1 MGGMARDTGS
11 PRHDAE
17 SDFLRARRHQTL
29 SQLAGW
35 LRADPQAARES
46 LSFTEA
52 VQALGRRG
60 ERRLGVRLI
69 PLDQIVGSV
78 DKVRDFDRRFR
89 PTSDRSRQRWER
101 VSRLTRE
108 GHALPPIQVYKL
120 GNLYFVSDGHHRVSV
135 ARAMGQR
142 EIEADVTEID
152 TVIDTEGIG
161 GRRDLDAK
169 NWGLRFLKRVPL
181 TGHRR
186 AEITCT
192 DPTDYHRLAEM
203 VEAWACRL
211 MHAEGAY
218 FDKETMARRWF
229 DEEYTPVLEMI
240 DRAGVRGP
248 DETGADAYIRVAGE
262 RYRLIREHDWN
273 MDVLEVIRDQ
283 QARRRRASPGGSVRA

>member
-1 MGGMARDTGS
+1 MARDSGS
-11 PRHDAE
+11 ARADAE

-35 LRADPQAARES
+35 LRADPQSARES
-46 LSFTEA
+46 LSFSET

-60 ERRLGVRLI
+60 ERRLGVQVI

-89 PTSDRSRQRWER
+89 PTSDKSRKRWEN
-101 VSRLTRE
+101 VSRLARE
-108 GHALPPIQVYKL
+108 GHPLPPIDVYKL

-135 ARAMGQR
+135 ARALGASD
-142 EIEADVTEID
+142 IEADVTEID
-152 TVIDTEGIG
+152 TVIDTDGTG

-169 NWGLRFLKRVPL
+169 NWGLRFLRRVPL

-186 AEITCT
+186 AAITCT

-203 VEAWACRL
+203 IEAWACRL
-211 MHAEGAY
+211 MHREGAY
-218 FDKETMARRWF
+218 VDQEAMGRRWF
-229 DEEYTPVLEMI
+229 DEEYTPVLSMI
-240 DRAGVRGP
+240 DQAGVRGP
-248 DETGADAYIRVAGE
+248 EETGTDAYIRVAGE

-273 MDVLEVIRDQ
+273 TDVLEVIREQ
-283 QARRRRASPGGSVRA
+283 QRRRLRSTAGGSVRA